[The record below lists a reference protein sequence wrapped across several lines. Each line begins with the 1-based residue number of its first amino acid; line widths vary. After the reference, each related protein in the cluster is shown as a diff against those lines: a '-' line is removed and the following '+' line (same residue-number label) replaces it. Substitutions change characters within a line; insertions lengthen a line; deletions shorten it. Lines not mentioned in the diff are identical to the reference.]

1 VTVWWDEAKEQARL
15 TDALRPH
22 ALALTTAVVDRT
34 SRSLRPAK
42 ADGFSERIAARLLKV
57 VAKRVKAVSD
67 GTRDAV
73 ARAIRDGLD
82 QGMSPAEVA
91 DSLDSLAVLANG
103 SPAFDE
109 LRAETIART
118 EMAQT
123 LNSAS
128 IASYDEFG
136 VDKVEVIDGEGDD
149 ECAQANGEVWTLEQ
163 AERERDRPPQLHA
176 HVQPLLRQGGTAPGG
191 PAPHAPGAPDRGP
204 DKARH
209 PRAGDPRL
217 PDPDHGRR
225 AADHRQPAGRDRPPP
240 GHQRL
245 AGRRADRRGRGAGP
259 HAGGE
264 GDHQDDRP

>member
-149 ECAQANGEVWTLEQ
+149 ECAQANGEVWTLDQANENEIAHPNCTRTFSPYFGKAAPLPAVLPLTPQERLIEALTKLATREQ
-163 AERERDRPPQLHA
+163 VTHVYPTPITVDAPQITVNPPAVTVH
-176 HVQPLLRQGGTAPGG
+176 
-191 PAPHAPGAPDRGP
+191 
-204 DKARH
+204 
-209 PRAGDPRL
+209 
-217 PDPDHGRR
+217 
-225 AADHRQPAGRDRPPP
+225 PPP
-240 GHQRL
+240 S
-245 AGRRADRRGRGAGP
+245 ASRRP
-259 HAGGE
+259 TC
-264 GDHQDDRP
+264 